1 MMQKLF
7 SRFGLGFAV
16 GYVLG
21 TRAGRERYR
30 QMVGWWNTFAGN
42 PMVLRAAERGKELV
56 EGGGRAIAD
65 QVQRRVSSSSSL
77 TETAPTSWPEDRS
90 PARPVFSDR

>member
-7 SRFGLGFAV
+7 SRFALGFAL

-30 QMVGWWNTFAGN
+30 QIVGWWNTFAGN
-42 PMVLRAAERGKELV
+42 PLILRAAERGKELV
-56 EGGGRAIAD
+56 EDGGRTIAE
-65 QVQRRVSSSSSL
+65 QVQRRISSSGPLSEAA
-77 TETAPTSWPEDRS
+77 TPTWPEDGS
-90 PARPVFSDR
+90 PTKPVLSDR